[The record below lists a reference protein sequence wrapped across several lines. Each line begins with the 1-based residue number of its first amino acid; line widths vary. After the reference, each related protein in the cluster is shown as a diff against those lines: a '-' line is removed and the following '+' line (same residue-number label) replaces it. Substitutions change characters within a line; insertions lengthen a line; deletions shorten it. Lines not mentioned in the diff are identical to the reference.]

1 MGKAMNSQIVKAT
14 STMETNARKNPN
26 LNPYIL
32 VMTHEQIDQLG
43 DILDDPFRTLTDLQK
58 VLFIRGYRLIRI

>member
-32 VMTHEQIDQLG
+32 VMTHEQIDQLA

-58 VLFIRGYRLIRI
+58 ALFIRGYRLVKV